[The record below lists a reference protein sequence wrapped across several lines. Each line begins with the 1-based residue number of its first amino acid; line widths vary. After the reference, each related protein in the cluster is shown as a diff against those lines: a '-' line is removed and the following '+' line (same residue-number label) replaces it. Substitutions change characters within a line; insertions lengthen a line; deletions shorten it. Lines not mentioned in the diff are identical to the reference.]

1 MYVYSYDV
9 IYTVE
14 DCAVNKI
21 TGNVNQN
28 TQHKI
33 AVLEFSADNSDA
45 TYKCKVDEDDFQNCK

>member
-21 TGNVNQN
+21 TGNVKQN

-33 AVLEFSADNSDA
+33 TILEFSADNSDA
-45 TYKCKVDEDDFQNCK
+45 TYKC